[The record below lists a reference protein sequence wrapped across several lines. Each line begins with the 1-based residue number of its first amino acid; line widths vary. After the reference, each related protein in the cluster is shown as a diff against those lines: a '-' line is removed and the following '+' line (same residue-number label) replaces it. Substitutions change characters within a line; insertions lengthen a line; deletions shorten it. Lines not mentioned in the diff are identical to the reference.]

1 MTDPKVHH
9 NRRQRKKL
17 RIGEFREYGFSVSA
31 GCPLTWSADD
41 REVAMVALI
50 EFIDSRK
57 LGYGGGD
64 SASGMDGYVTRA
76 GRGSATE
83 EDRAA
88 IGEKMQTLGFT
99 DVQTSPLE
107 DAWNAPGDESAE

>member
-1 MTDPKVHH
+1 VTDPKVHH

-17 RIGEFREYGFSVSA
+17 RLGEFREYGFSVSA
-31 GCPLTWSADD
+31 SCPPSWSADD
-41 REVAMVALI
+41 RETAMLKLI
-50 EFIDSRK
+50 EHIDSRD

-83 EDRAA
+83 EDRSAVA
-88 IGEKMQTLGFT
+88 EQMRALGFA

-107 DAWNAPGDESAE
+107 DAWNASDDEPSE

>member
-17 RIGEFREYGFSVSA
+17 RLGEFREMGFSVSA
-31 GCPLTWSADD
+31 HCPPDWSDDD
-41 REVAMVALI
+41 REAAMVALLK
-50 EFIDSRK
+50 FIDGRE
-57 LGYGGGD
+57 LAYGGGD

-76 GRGSATE
+76 ARGSATE
-83 EDRAA
+83 DDRSA
-88 IGEKMQTLGFT
+88 ITEQMRTLGFT

-107 DAWNAPGDESAE
+107 DAWNAGDDEPAA